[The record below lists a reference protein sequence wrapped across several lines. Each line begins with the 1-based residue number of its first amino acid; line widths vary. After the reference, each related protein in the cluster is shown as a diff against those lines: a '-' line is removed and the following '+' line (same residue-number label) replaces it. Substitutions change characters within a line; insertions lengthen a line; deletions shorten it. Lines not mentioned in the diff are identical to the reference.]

1 MNTDAD
7 APHGED
13 APGSGAQE
21 TGATAGKE
29 RSGIVVV
36 GAGTTGL
43 GVARR
48 IANVVS
54 VTVIDKGDLKGL
66 PDEFPNIR
74 FIKGDATSLLVLR
87 EARIDDAH
95 ALVAATASDDVNI
108 EACRLAAE
116 LRVPEVICR
125 LRDPDRPVEATAV
138 GAKAVTSA
146 SAMISALM
154 TRLPSV
160 VVTTSE
166 VGLGQGDIL
175 QVRVMRGSPVVGN
188 SIRDVATR
196 EYLVAAIYREG
207 ELVVPH
213 GDTVIEADDQVLL
226 VGRPDTLRAV
236 ASYFRL
242 GGAQFPRQ
250 FGRAV
255 IIWSTD
261 EAVHEE
267 ARWLR
272 EATKAPEL
280 LQVVEPGGGSGTS
293 EPWPVALLGKGT
305 GGDGRASPEALEEV
319 LGSSPGIFVLPPARQ
334 GLFREKGMGP
344 LRSLVDTSRSP
355 LLIARGTQP
364 YRRIL
369 VAVGDSASSWRGLE
383 LAVDIARLL
392 DASITAVHVT
402 PPSFVG
408 GSRAREVAEQV
419 SGRVA
424 ELGRLFDVPL
434 SCRMVEGNP
443 VREVEKLAQ
452 EHELLVVARTRG
464 QTDTYLA
471 PDVGLRMVIAV
482 RCSAI
487 LLTWA

>member
-13 APGSGAQE
+13 APVPGAVVSARPE
-21 TGATAGKE
+21 GEE

-36 GAGTTGL
+36 GAGATGL
-43 GVARR
+43 AVARR
-48 IANVVS
+48 TANVVS
-54 VTVIDKGDLKGL
+54 VTVIDKNGAEGVS
-66 PDEFPNIR
+66 EEIPNAR

-87 EARIDDAH
+87 EAQIDEAH

-108 EACRLAAE
+108 EACRLAVE

-125 LRDPDRPVEATAV
+125 LHDPDRAAEATAV
-138 GAKAVTSA
+138 GAKAVTSP
-146 SAMISALM
+146 SAMASALM
-154 TRLPSV
+154 TRLPGV

-213 GDTVIEADDQVLL
+213 GDTVIQADDQVLL

-255 IIWSTD
+255 IIWSD
-261 EAVHEE
+261 DDAVHKE

-272 EATKAPEL
+272 EVTKAPEL

-293 EPWPVALLGKGT
+293 EPWPVPLLGKGT
-305 GGDGRASPEALEEV
+305 RGDGRATPEALVEV
-319 LGSSPGIFVLPPARQ
+319 LGSSPGIFVLPPAEQ
-334 GLFREKGMGP
+334 GLFKEKGMGP
-344 LRSLVDTSRSP
+344 LRSLVDTSPSP

-369 VAVGDSASSWRGLE
+369 VAVGDSPSSWRGLE

-408 GSRAREVAEQV
+408 GSRAREIADRVA
-419 SGRVA
+419 GRVA

-443 VREVEKLAQ
+443 VREVEKLAR
-452 EHELLVVARTRG
+452 EHELLVVARPQG

-471 PDVGLRMVIAV
+471 PDVGLRMVIAA